1 MPRALGDA
9 IQEFLHPQRSF
20 SGFLFHILVLRQSLL
35 HVAQAGLKLEVAAIL
50 LSQPLEGW
58 GYRYKPSHFHFS
70 NSYTYAFDLEKY
82 LVGFHWALG
91 LCRLEMLYRRGN

>member
-58 GYRYKPSHFHFS
+58 GYRCAQGWLVVIGHLNCFVSNGPSGPP
-70 NSYTYAFDLEKY
+70 L
-82 LVGFHWALG
+82 LVCLLIA
-91 LCRLEMLYRRGN
+91 C